1 MASEVF
7 LITTED
13 EVCIGTVGQ
22 VLDDGDQN
30 YKLERSIRD
39 VVDRLVFDDNS
50 KDYAVITLE
59 IR

>member
-30 YKLERSIRD
+30 YELERSIRD